1 MDKLGEINSWLEWLP
16 KEGSSQAQ
24 NVVTTW
30 TVKAEFGFTGRK
42 FVVKQGEIEVATVSL
57 NDLIKKV
64 NEEYYKIDRCIT
76 DDLSQLELDNNNN
89 KLKSINEILSRLNV
103 LHNQNDKVSNYFYRF
118 CRWIAS
124 SASNHDCRK
133 DARTTYSEE
142 KKPRADSSS
151 QEPRQESPVLSREE
165 HSPQAVPQPQPD
177 LRGESSF
184 ELEPPAEVLILIQK
198 TLKKLETIESENT
211 NATRFEAM
219 PIRKILKN
227 YHYLLGIS
235 NELSKLRKACDTML
249 YSNEGFKQ
257 SFIEK
262 AEAKKYF
269 EQSIEDY
276 LNVPDR
282 LFGHLNITDFDKY
295 SSYIRFAIS
304 AHQEALGINVKLN
317 YLDKPNRGHG
327 DCLFL
332 SLADLDKARDGD
344 GWRAAISEELRQNK
358 SKYEKLVLDRIKN
371 DEVAGGGILFQSGA
385 DPYEQYCNWI
395 GQKGSWGGTPE
406 LEVFSLLV
414 GKPVLVVQT
423 NAVISNEPQFSQ
435 IFNRSKISADP
446 VVIHNLNE
454 NHFQAMLNSRLT
466 PGKLMKLAALS
477 KIDETKK
484 PFTTHDEALIYA
496 LRQNRELV
504 IAEFQVDGQLK
515 ISFKDNRYGKPLLI
529 FKENNIYYITVKTNS
544 IDPSF
549 RDILNASRLPE
560 NPLVQQIENREREI
574 KPIKPNKVPKLKKT
588 VRFADSVHFADDE
601 KKTAS

>member
-1 MDKLGEINSWLEWLP
+1 
-16 KEGSSQAQ
+16 
-24 NVVTTW
+24 
-30 TVKAEFGFTGRK
+30 
-42 FVVKQGEIEVATVSL
+42 
-57 NDLIKKV
+57 
-64 NEEYYKIDRCIT
+64 
-76 DDLSQLELDNNNN
+76 
-89 KLKSINEILSRLNV
+89 
-103 LHNQNDKVSNYFYRF
+103 
-118 CRWIAS
+118 
-124 SASNHDCRK
+124 
-133 DARTTYSEE
+133 
-142 KKPRADSSS
+142 
-151 QEPRQESPVLSREE
+151 
-165 HSPQAVPQPQPD
+165 
-177 LRGESSF
+177 
-184 ELEPPAEVLILIQK
+184 
-198 TLKKLETIESENT
+198 
-211 NATRFEAM
+211 
-219 PIRKILKN
+219 
-227 YHYLLGIS
+227 
-235 NELSKLRKACDTML
+235 ML

-304 AHQEALGINVKLN
+304 AHEEALGINVKLN

-358 SKYEKLVLDRIKN
+358 SKY
-371 DEVAGGGILFQSGA
+371 
-385 DPYEQYCNWI
+385 
-395 GQKGSWGGTPE
+395 
-406 LEVFSLLV
+406 
-414 GKPVLVVQT
+414 
-423 NAVISNEPQFSQ
+423 EPQFSQ

-529 FKENNIYYITVKTNS
+529 VKENNIYYITVKTNS